1 MAAREKPSMD
11 RSPDGHVPGA
21 TAVLSMQPTYTASD
35 VTLAPPEH
43 NANLLK
49 IHVSFSEC
57 GLCAGTL
64 F

>member
-1 MAAREKPSMD
+1 MD